1 MVLDVQINI
10 CYEKCTKLYYTIYK
24 KDESAINVYNLNL
37 TLNVNYY
44 TMYKKYESGINVYNL
59 NLTLNV
65 Y

>member
-10 CYEKCTKLYYTIYK
+10 CYEKSKKLYYTIYK
-24 KDESAINVYNLNL
+24 KDESGINVYNLNL

-65 Y
+65 N

>member
-1 MVLDVQINI
+1 MKKV
-10 CYEKCTKLYYTIYK
+10 KKKLYYTIYK
-24 KDESAINVYNLNL
+24 KDESGINVHNLNL

>member
-10 CYEKCTKLYYTIYK
+10 CYEKSKKLYYTIYK
-24 KDESAINVYNLNL
+24 KDESGLNVCNLNL

-44 TMYKKYESGINVYNL
+44 IMYKKYESGINVYNL

-65 Y
+65 N